1 MSWLSW
7 HEVSER
13 FASDA
18 HLALREGK
26 RDEASALFG
35 SAAEA
40 ESRALEELDPSKGRT
55 LGITAVSAV
64 ALWFKAD
71 KLPEAEREAMRW
83 LASDRL
89 PSFAVR
95 QLRQLVQSIWTSQT
109 MRDAGVSFLPGQVIV
124 SVKGGQ
130 TVVGGAPLD
139 LIIEKVEA
147 VQALFYRT
155 IEYLKGVPHRQ
166 RGGPAQEIRDACRPW
181 LFQTQPGSYQF
192 SVAVQEP
199 RQRDFFKETGPRPE
213 QVAEHF
219 MSVLKATSEDPVGLL
234 PQLIPAEDYRS
245 TFLKLARNL
254 APTEKSFGA
263 VEIRESTEMS
273 PVILVPA
280 TRTTINSA
288 LRPKT
293 QADNGASEDEELHGI
308 LRALHLDE
316 DWLELWMD
324 GRLVRVNALAEAVDD
339 VIGPMVNRKVVVQ
352 VRHHGKR
359 FDFFDIEIEE

>member
-40 ESRALEELDPSKGRT
+40 ESRALEELDPSKVST

-71 KLPEAEREAMRW
+71 KPPEAEREAMRW

-124 SVKGGQ
+124 SVKGEQ

-155 IEYLKGVPHRQ
+155 IEYLKASRI
-166 RGGPAQEIRDACRPW
+166 ADAVGR
-181 LFQTQPGSYQF
+181 LRKFAMHAGLGY
-192 SVAVQEP
+192 
-199 RQRDFFKETGPRPE
+199 FKRNP
-213 QVAEHF
+213 V
-219 MSVLKATSEDPVGLL
+219 ATSSRWQCKSRVSAISSRKPD
-234 PQLIPAEDYRS
+234 R
-245 TFLKLARNL
+245 ARNRL
-254 APTEKSFGA
+254 PNTSCLCLRQLVK
-263 VEIRESTEMS
+263 
-273 PVILVPA
+273 ILLGYCL
-280 TRTTINSA
+280 S
-288 LRPKT
+288 
-293 QADNGASEDEELHGI
+293 
-308 LRALHLDE
+308 
-316 DWLELWMD
+316 
-324 GRLVRVNALAEAVDD
+324 
-339 VIGPMVNRKVVVQ
+339 
-352 VRHHGKR
+352 
-359 FDFFDIEIEE
+359 